1 MDRLY
6 QDLTKNE
13 KSVHLA
19 LFPKYDQNFIK
30 PELEGEMQLAQRLS
44 SSILSLRKK
53 EKIRVRQPLESA
65 LIATSQKTIK
75 NKVLNAREIILN
87 ETNLKNLRVID
98 EDSELV
104 SKKAKAN
111 FKILGPKYGSKIK
124 DINEKISLLDKMQ
137 IKQLE
142 EDKEISI
149 GDGIVLTKNDVEIV
163 SQDIQ
168 GYSVAVNTDFTVAL
182 DIQIS
187 DDLKSEGLAR
197 EFVNR
202 IQNLRKEKKYLV
214 TDKISILIEKN
225 EKVES
230 AFQNN
235 LNYICNETL
244 ADNLSFSSSKLEN
257 FEQLGLVD
265 DIICN
270 VLIEKK

>member
-1 MDRLY
+1 
-6 QDLTKNE
+6 
-13 KSVHLA
+13 
-19 LFPKYDQNFIK
+19 
-30 PELEGEMQLAQRLS
+30 
-44 SSILSLRKK
+44 
-53 EKIRVRQPLESA
+53 
-65 LIATSQKTIK
+65 
-75 NKVLNAREIILN
+75 
-87 ETNLKNLRVID
+87 
-98 EDSELV
+98 
-104 SKKAKAN
+104 
-111 FKILGPKYGSKIK
+111 
-124 DINEKISLLDKMQ
+124 MQ

-142 EDKEISI
+142 EDKEISV

-168 GYSVAVNTDFTVAL
+168 GYSVAVNADFTVAL

>member
-1 MDRLY
+1 M
-6 QDLTKNE
+6 
-13 KSVHLA
+13 
-19 LFPKYDQNFIK
+19 
-30 PELEGEMQLAQRLS
+30 LS
-44 SSILSLRKK
+44 SIRKK

-75 NKVLNAREIILN
+75 NQVLNAREIILN
-87 ETNLKNLRVID
+87 ETNLKNLRIID
-98 EDSELV
+98 EDSQLV

-244 ADNLSFSSSKLEN
+244 ADNLSFSSSKLES

>member
-1 MDRLY
+1 
-6 QDLTKNE
+6 
-13 KSVHLA
+13 
-19 LFPKYDQNFIK
+19 
-30 PELEGEMQLAQRLS
+30 
-44 SSILSLRKK
+44 
-53 EKIRVRQPLESA
+53 
-65 LIATSQKTIK
+65 
-75 NKVLNAREIILN
+75 
-87 ETNLKNLRVID
+87 
-98 EDSELV
+98 
-104 SKKAKAN
+104 
-111 FKILGPKYGSKIK
+111 
-124 DINEKISLLDKMQ
+124 MQ

-149 GDGIVLTKNDVEIV
+149 GNGIVLTKNDVEIV